1 MDNDKILN
9 EARDYYDRVVLPD
22 LKKHTASVP
31 KLLRDI
37 VYKTSCEA
45 FSAGWL
51 ACYSEKISAD
61 MTDPEADNGTV

>member
-22 LKKHTASVP
+22 FKKQTASVP
-31 KLLRDI
+31 KILRDM
-37 VYKTSCEA
+37 VYKTSREA

-51 ACYSEKISAD
+51 ACFSSMLSQE
-61 MTDPEADNGTV
+61 MTDTEADNGTV